1 MANKAWFQ
9 SGVAIIITLLI
20 IMLVIQVQVVFE
32 PLFTI
37 IATIFIPVLLGGL
50 LYYIT
55 QPIQSFLEKRKAKRL
70 TAILAVFLII
80 LIVINILVMVIVPVI
95 SDQIQNLVQR
105 MPALQRDFQNILAFL
120 SSQREELPFDVD
132 IEGFTE
138 NLLDQSGEIVSN
150 IASNAIS
157 ILTSTV
163 SVILTLVLV
172 PFFYFFMLKDHEKFV
187 PAMVSPFSGTVKQF
201 LTEWLYDVDRTLRS
215 FIQGQVLVSFILG
228 VILYIGYTIIGLEYA
243 LLLGMLALF
252 LNVIPFIGPWLAFA
266 PAGIL
271 ALIQSPIMFVW
282 VAIITLIA
290 QQIESN
296 LITPNVMGQSLKLHP
311 LTVIVVVLA
320 AGNIAGFIG
329 MLVAIPTYAVIK
341 TSIQNIWR
349 YRKALQNTLLTDV
362 QPHLK
367 KHD

>member
-1 MANKAWFQ
+1 
-9 SGVAIIITLLI
+9 
-20 IMLVIQVQVVFE
+20 MLVIQVQVVFE

-55 QPIQSFLEKRKAKRL
+55 QPIQSFLEKRKANRL
-70 TAILAVFLII
+70 TAILAVFLVV

-95 SDQIQNLVQR
+95 SDQIQTLVQR
-105 MPALQRDFQNILAFL
+105 MPALQREFQNILAFL
-120 SSQREELPFDVD
+120 SSQREELPFEVDV
-132 IEGFTE
+132 EGFTQD
-138 NLLDQSGEIVSN
+138 LLDQSGEIVSN

-187 PAMVSPFSGTVKQF
+187 PAMVSPFSGAVKQF

-349 YRKALQNTLLTDV
+349 YRKTLQNTLLTDV

>member
-9 SGVAIIITLLI
+9 SGIAIIITLLI
-20 IMLVIQVQVVFE
+20 IMLVIQVQVIFE

-37 IATIFIPVLLGGL
+37 IATIFVPVLLGGL

-55 QPIQSFLEKRKAKRL
+55 QPIQSFLEKRKANRL
-70 TAILAVFLII
+70 VGILSIFIII

-95 SDQIQNLVQR
+95 SDQVQNLIQR
-105 MPALQRDFQNILAFL
+105 MPALQRDFQGALDFL
-120 SSQREELPFDVD
+120 LTQREQLPFDVD
-132 IEGFTE
+132 IEGFTQ
-138 NLLDQSGEIVSN
+138 NILDQSGEIVSN
-150 IASNAIS
+150 IMSNAIT

-163 SVILTLVLV
+163 SVLITLVLV
-172 PFFYFFMLKDHEKFV
+172 PFFYFFMLKDHEKFI

-201 LTEWLYDVDRTLRS
+201 MTELLYDIDRTLRS

-228 VILYIGYTIIGLEYA
+228 VLLYISYTAIGLEYA

-252 LNVIPFIGPWLAFA
+252 LNVIPFIGPWMAFI
-266 PAGIL
+266 PAGLL
-271 ALIQSPIMFVW
+271 AVIQSPLMFVW
-282 VAIITLIA
+282 VAVITLVA

-341 TSIQNIWR
+341 TTIQNIWR
-349 YRKALQNTLLTDV
+349 YRKSMKSSLLADV
-362 QPHLK
+362 QPYIRK
-367 KHD
+367 ND

>member
-9 SGVAIIITLLI
+9 SGIAIIITLLI
-20 IMLVIQVQVVFE
+20 IMLIIQVQVVFE

-55 QPIQSFLEKRKAKRL
+55 QPIQSFLEKRKANRL
-70 TAILAVFLII
+70 TAILAIFLII

-120 SSQREELPFDVD
+120 SSQREELPFEVDV
-132 IEGFTE
+132 EGFTQD
-138 NLLDQSGEIVSN
+138 LLDQSGEIVSN

-163 SVILTLVLV
+163 SVILTLILV

-311 LTVIVVVLA
+311 LTE
-320 AGNIAGFIG
+320 IG
-329 MLVAIPTYAVIK
+329 RAPC
-341 TSIQNIWR
+341 SGRCW
-349 YRKALQNTLLTDV
+349 
-362 QPHLK
+362 P
-367 KHD
+367 

>member
-20 IMLVIQVQVVFE
+20 IMLIIQVQVVFE

-55 QPIQSFLEKRKAKRL
+55 QPIQSFLEKRKANRL
-70 TAILAVFLII
+70 TAILAIFLII

-95 SDQIQNLVQR
+95 SDQIQNLIQR

-120 SSQREELPFDVD
+120 SSQREELPFEVDV
-132 IEGFTE
+132 EGFTQD
-138 NLLDQSGEIVSN
+138 LLDQSGEIVSN

-163 SVILTLVLV
+163 SVILTLILV

-320 AGNIAGFIG
+320 AGNIAGFVG

-341 TSIQNIWR
+341 TTIQNIWR
-349 YRKALQNTLLTDV
+349 YRPTLQNTLLTDV
-362 QPHLK
+362 QPQLK

>member
-55 QPIQSFLEKRKAKRL
+55 QPIQSFLEKRKANRL
-70 TAILAVFLII
+70 VGILSIFIII

-95 SDQIQNLVQR
+95 SDQIQNLIER
-105 MPALQRDFQNILAFL
+105 MPALQRDFQAVIEFI

-132 IEGFTE
+132 IEGFTQD
-138 NLLDQSGEIVSN
+138 LLDQSGEIVSN
-150 IASNAIS
+150 IASNAIT

-163 SVILTLVLV
+163 SVILTLILV

-349 YRKALQNTLLTDV
+349 YRTTLENTLLTDV
-362 QPHLK
+362 QPQLK
-367 KHD
+367 KHN